1 MEIVIDIPETL
12 KKIADEKDIKT
23 FSHYMWSIIVMD
35 AIKNGTLLPEQHG
48 RLIDADA
55 LYENT
60 EICHSDIDGYA
71 CVRWKDIN
79 DAPTIIEGSESDGK
93 I

>member
-1 MEIVIDIPETL
+1 MQIVINIDDEDYKRIQDIPDVFNSLTSR
-12 KKIADEKDIKT
+12 T
-23 FSHYMWSIIVMD
+23 YS
-35 AIKNGTLLPEQHG
+35 AIKNGTPLPKGHG
-48 RLIDADA
+48 RLIDADD

-79 DAPTIIEGSESDGK
+79 DAPTIVEAESEDK
-93 I
+93 A